1 MRIMNCDSGFRYN
14 NSMAFRVSRE
24 DFEKLVEEALDR
36 LPERYKKYFANIA
49 ITVED
54 LPGEEDRSRLTPGGG
69 LLLGLFSGVP
79 YPRKGGFFDI
89 PYPLPDKIIL
99 FQKNIESICSTEEDL
114 IREIQA
120 TLIHEVGHYFGLS
133 EGDLSKYEK

>member
-1 MRIMNCDSGFRYN
+1 
-14 NSMAFRVSRE
+14 MAFGVSRE
-24 DFEKLVEEALDR
+24 QFKEFVEKALET
-36 LPERYKKYFANIA
+36 LPEEYKKYFIN
-49 ITVED
+49 ITVIIED
-54 LPGEEDRSRLTPGGG
+54 YPSNEDINRLNTKKE

-99 FQKNIESICSTEEDL
+99 FQKNIERICSTEKEL
-114 IREIQA
+114 VEQIQK

-133 EGDLSKYEK
+133 ERDLRKYKL